1 MPREESFVG
10 PPPSEYFERKQQQYV
25 RQVSKGRH
33 PRSFPRESELQYFAI
48 TTGARLAKIRAGH
61 NTWHVLKESSVNE
74 DKEEDKD
81 FEEEASYG
89 VAASS
94 LAVSEYAAQ
103 EASSSSLVT
112 AANAAMPLPPTT
124 PANAAA
130 AAANFGSVL
139 INGMQIDIRNKTQL
153 HYGQMVVVM
162 GEKNSIVCVSQ
173 ETNEIKL
180 KPQESVLPTD
190 RTLFKLIDLRD
201 STNPHAVKYGEPLW
215 LQIIDV
221 SGNPGTLYGWNQ
233 AVALCSKLFD
243 LHETDTKHLNPN
255 WEKHALRDDVL
266 RRSSYQPEDKE
277 DGEEKDDANNAAAGP
292 ASSSS
297 SASASGGAGAG
308 AKRQSKG
315 WGKLRGK
322 LPRGG
327 AGAGAVV
334 AEAAQAPEIEGGNK
348 DGAAPSS
355 SGPASSASTAAANS
369 NSSSSRGGGGAGRG
383 AGGGG
388 RGQHARREHEPE
400 AVICGGSQAVLIG
413 AMALQA
419 KKKLDEELSTMP
431 GASKVASRE
440 AWIMGQVALHAA
452 ERPGGHDH
460 SQGKSKSKA
469 KGEAQAAVG
478 QLGDVALSNTP
489 LYMAQDI
496 YCFASSAGSA
506 WSTWPLKSNEIA
518 PPMDLSD
525 PRSPQGSPAG
535 KAGGGGGGGGVGR
548 GHGADDD
555 DKSVHSHVSGK
566 SHASHASHVSHASLS
581 SSVASLAG
589 KVAPPAES
597 AIVMRKLLAKRAPH
611 EYVVDKRCVF
621 RFCPVDNVSDT
632 SQLSQQEIH
641 AQKLQAKAKAGLR
654 RSEITRKGG
663 RVYPSSDGDVVP
675 IPCGEKFSLR
685 LRQNVST
692 KELRSLG
699 EQLLPRRD
707 KEKVIKEHF
716 LAYCG
721 SDWDRGDDNDSVSV
735 ASLSIVKQPIA
746 SLLSAARSVGG
757 GYGGGGSLDG
767 GPSLG
772 SLSVDESLGQPSADL
787 GPGPSLAAPVQRVR
801 VSLPPDHTQAHEAS
815 QKALLEQSQR
825 SKVLRPYHYNNF
837 PNYYKTVAPTP
848 GTVIR
853 PRVLNY
859 NDPRLSDGETVV
871 SLRQALQGISG
882 RVVHDMSLAA
892 ALDAVSGPG
901 QRRRDITPLN
911 PARPDV
917 MSKIHAQNELIEMSL
932 DHLDRL
938 KALTEVTNARQ
949 NFTI

>member
-1 MPREESFVG
+1 MPAKDTFSG

-61 NTWHVLKESSVNE
+61 NTWHVLEDSSVNE
-74 DKEEDKD
+74 DKEEDND
-81 FEEEASYG
+81 FEDEASRG
-89 VAASS
+89 VAANS
-94 LAVSEYAAQ
+94 LAAAEYAPL
-103 EASSSSLVT
+103 EASSSLIT
-112 AANAAMPLPPTT
+112 PTPPPPTT

-162 GEKNSIVCVSQ
+162 GEKNNIVCVSQ

-180 KPQESVLPTD
+180 KPQDSVLPTD

-201 STNPHAVKYGEPLW
+201 SSNPHAVKYGEPLW

-233 AVALCSKLFD
+233 AMALCSKLFD
-243 LHETDTKHLNPN
+243 LHETDTKHLNPS
-255 WEKHALRDDVL
+255 WEKHTLRQDVL
-266 RRSSYQPEDKE
+266 RRSTYQQEDGDGDG
-277 DGEEKDDANNAAAGP
+277 DGEEKDDANKAAGP

-297 SASASGGAGAG
+297 SASASSGAGAG

-315 WGKLRGK
+315 WGRLRGK

-327 AGAGAVV
+327 GGAA
-334 AEAAQAPEIEGGNK
+334 AEEASPAPEKEGGSK
-348 DGAAPSS
+348 GDPAPSS
-355 SGPASSASTAAANS
+355 SDHASIVGTAAANS
-369 NSSSSRGGGGAGRG
+369 SAGSGGRVGGGRGRGGGDDGRGGRGGGGG
-383 AGGGG
+383 
-388 RGQHARREHEPE
+388 GQHARREHEPE
-400 AVICGGSQAVLIG
+400 AIICGGSHAVLIG

-419 KKKLDEELSTMP
+419 KKKLDEEMSTMP

-452 ERPGGHDH
+452 ERPGGHDL
-460 SQGKSKSKA
+460 SQGKSKSKGKS
-469 KGEAQAAVG
+469 KGEAQVAVG
-478 QLGDVALSNTP
+478 QLGDVAHSNTP
-489 LYMAQDI
+489 LYMAQDV

-518 PPMDLSD
+518 PPMDLAD
-525 PRSPQGSPAG
+525 PQSPHGSPAN
-535 KAGGGGGGGGVGR
+535 KGGGGGGEGQ
-548 GHGADDD
+548 GADDD

-566 SHASHASHVSHASLS
+566 SHASHASHASLS
-581 SSVASLAG
+581 SNAASLTG
-589 KVAPPAES
+589 KAAPPAES
-597 AIVMRKLLAKRAPH
+597 AIVMRKLLAKRPPH
-611 EYVVDKRCVF
+611 EFVVDKRCVF

-675 IPCGEKFSLR
+675 LPCGEKFSLR

-721 SDWDRGDDNDSVSV
+721 PAWDRGDDSDSVSV
-735 ASLSIVKQPIA
+735 ASMSIVKQPIA

-757 GYGGGGSLDG
+757 GGSLDG

-772 SLSVDESLGQPSADL
+772 SLSVDESMGQPGSADL
-787 GPGPSLAAPVQRVR
+787 GPGPSLAAQVQRVR

-815 QKALLEQSQR
+815 QKALLEQAQR

-837 PNYYKTVAPTP
+837 PNYYKTVVPAP

-938 KALTEVTNARQ
+938 KALTEVTKTRA
-949 NFTI
+949 NFTV